1 MFDVP
6 RCVVIRRATGSVDTV
21 VAFGSTGCEVQRLAG
36 TALRLAGTLHSS
48 FPMLIG

>member
-6 RCVVIRRATGSVDTV
+6 RCVVIRRATGSV
-21 VAFGSTGCEVQRLAG
+21 VAFGLTGCEVQRLAD

-48 FPMLIG
+48 FLMLIG